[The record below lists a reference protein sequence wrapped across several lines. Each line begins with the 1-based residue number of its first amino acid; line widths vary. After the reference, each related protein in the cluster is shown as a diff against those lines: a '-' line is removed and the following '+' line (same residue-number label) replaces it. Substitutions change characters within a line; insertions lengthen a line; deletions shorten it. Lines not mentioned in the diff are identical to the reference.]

1 MTSLGH
7 YYFEIALILRES
19 ILVSKLVF
27 YSEVWYNLTI
37 KQLKKLEQVDEIYQR
52 KILNIPKTA
61 PRVGI

>member
-27 YSEVWYNLTI
+27 NSEVWYNLSI
-37 KQLKKLEQVDEIYQR
+37 KQLKKLEQVDEKYWIFLKKHQELEF
-52 KILNIPKTA
+52 K
-61 PRVGI
+61 